1 MKLKSGLNILVGPN
15 GSGKTNIISF
25 FEFLSYLQENE
36 IHEAVSL
43 AGGAG
48 SIFTKMGDTQ
58 FGDSIQAEIFGGRL
72 YDSKRFV
79 KYRYSFEISVNN
91 KAGQIYFRNQRI
103 SLEIVQ
109 KPVAVNKRSSS
120 NIEWDL
126 DILID
131 CNNAKDRE
139 VVINKFD
146 RRKIRSRYGG
156 NLTKDELNED
166 LEFSVFRYQNRS
178 IMYFLSR
185 EFDIIRP
192 LASDMIGGEV
202 LNIIPSKIKQP
213 EDIAKEPG
221 IKKDGTG
228 LAATL
233 FAIKNKRFKHTL
245 MAKWYHQQ
253 IPINPKVYNQI
264 IALTKLANASITDI
278 TVTNNPFDNQLI
290 IKISISS
297 VSSQD
302 IMLPLSAMSD
312 GTIKWITLLT
322 AILSSNKTFSIEEP
336 ENFLHPWM
344 QSEIIKIMRNTFGQ
358 KKHENF
364 ILMST
369 HSETLLNNADP
380 EEIIVISMERGQTK
394 AKRVV
399 NQELLRQEISN
410 TGFGLGFYY
419 LSGSLNNE

>member
-1 MKLKSGLNILVGPN
+1 MVTEINVSGFRSLNKFQMKLKSGLNILVGPN

-202 LNIIPSKIKQP
+202 LNIIP
-213 EDIAKEPG
+213 
-221 IKKDGTG
+221 
-228 LAATL
+228 
-233 FAIKNKRFKHTL
+233 
-245 MAKWYHQQ
+245 
-253 IPINPKVYNQI
+253 
-264 IALTKLANASITDI
+264 
-278 TVTNNPFDNQLI
+278 
-290 IKISISS
+290 
-297 VSSQD
+297 
-302 IMLPLSAMSD
+302 
-312 GTIKWITLLT
+312 
-322 AILSSNKTFSIEEP
+322 
-336 ENFLHPWM
+336 
-344 QSEIIKIMRNTFGQ
+344 
-358 KKHENF
+358 
-364 ILMST
+364 
-369 HSETLLNNADP
+369 
-380 EEIIVISMERGQTK
+380 
-394 AKRVV
+394 
-399 NQELLRQEISN
+399 
-410 TGFGLGFYY
+410 
-419 LSGSLNNE
+419 